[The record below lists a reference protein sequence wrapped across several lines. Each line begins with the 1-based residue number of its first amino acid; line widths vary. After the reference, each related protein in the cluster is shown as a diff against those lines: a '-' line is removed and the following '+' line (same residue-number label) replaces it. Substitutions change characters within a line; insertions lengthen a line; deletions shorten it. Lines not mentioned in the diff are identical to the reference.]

1 MPDLDG
7 RALAK
12 ELAAFTPVP
21 VLFMSGYTEQDATLR
36 GLLDEG
42 LPFLQKPFPPSM
54 LLAAVQGLLAEAKEG
69 TSRVGVGRGG
79 LV

>member
-12 ELAAFTPVP
+12 EIAAFTSAP
-21 VLFMSGYTEQDATLR
+21 VLFMSGYTEQDVTLR

-54 LLAAVQGLLAEAKEG
+54 LVAAVQALLADANEDAR
-69 TSRVGVGRGG
+69 RVGVERGD
-79 LV
+79 

>member
-1 MPDLDG
+1 
-7 RALAK
+7 
-12 ELAAFTPVP
+12 VP

-54 LLAAVQGLLAEAKEG
+54 LVAAVQGLLAEAKESA
-69 TSRVGVGRGG
+69 SRVGVGRGD
-79 LV
+79 